1 MSGHSKWA
9 TTKRAK
15 FATDAKR
22 SAVFTKL
29 ANMITVAVRTGGGGD
44 PEMNF
49 KLRLAVDK
57 ARSASMPKEN
67 IERSIKRGLGEGSGA
82 NIEEVIYEGLLP
94 LKSAGQGA
102 AFIIEA
108 LTDNRN
114 RTVSD
119 LRATLTKHGGRLVSA
134 GSMIYLFDQVAQLYV
149 LKSSNQL
156 AKDEIELIIIDSGAG
171 DYSDDEEGYFI
182 YSKVEE
188 LKNIKTTLEQAG
200 LSVESAEIVYKP
212 KTALELSAEDEEK
225 VGRFMDALD
234 DLGDVKEVYTNA

>member
-9 TTKRAK
+9 TTKRQK

-67 IERSIKRGLGEGSGA
+67 IERAIKRGLGEGGGA
-82 NIEEVIYEGLLP
+82 AIEEVIYEGLLP

-102 AFIIEA
+102 AFVIEA

-119 LRATLTKHGGRLVSA
+119 LRANFTKHGGRLVNS
-134 GSMIYLFDQVAQLYV
+134 GSIIYLFDQVAQLYV

-156 AKDEIELIIIDSGAG
+156 GKDEIELIVIDSGAD
-171 DYSDDEEGYFI
+171 DYSEDDEGY
-182 YSKVEE
+182 YVYAPVSE
-188 LKNIKTTLEQAG
+188 LKNIKSTLEQAG
-200 LSVESAEIVYKP
+200 LAVESAEIVYKA
-212 KTALELSAEDEEK
+212 KSSIELSEEDEEK
-225 VGRFMDALD
+225 VGKLLEVLD